1 MLDFEEDNIVTEPD
15 AATLPAAVP
24 RGGSVGAAQGGG
36 YMVAQEPDD
45 NVVATRTY
53 DLSITYDKY
62 YQTPRVWLF
71 GYSELG
77 SPLSPEQ
84 TFEDIIQVSQPQR
97 PPPCSVLP
105 RPRHLFPFNTQSHGF
120 AGLRSKDRYNR
131 PPPALERAARIGAPV
146 QALGSHE
153 ADRREP
159 RRRGKRA
166 ED

>member
-15 AATLPAAVP
+15 AATLPAAGA
-24 RGGSVGAAQGGG
+24 RGGGFGAAQEAK

-84 TFEDIIQVSQPQR
+84 TFEDIIQVSQLYR
-97 PPPCSVLP
+97 PPPCSATP
-105 RPRHLFPFNTQSHGF
+105 RLHHLFPCNTQFHDL
-120 AGLRSKDRYNR
+120 AGLRPKDRDDR
-131 PPPALERAARIGAPV
+131 SPSALE
-146 QALGSHE
+146 
-153 ADRREP
+153 
-159 RRRGKRA
+159 
-166 ED
+166 